1 MRAEGSERVDHRGRA
16 AVATAAA
23 AAVATAAAAAVA
35 TAAVTT
41 ATATAAA
48 TAAAAAASTPQ
59 QVIQPG
65 ELTRVGVGLA
75 EVNAKLLEQRLQ
87 PQPGCTVPAELR
99 GR

>member
-1 MRAEGSERVDHRGRA
+1 MRAEGGERVDHRGRA

-23 AAVATAAAAAVA
+23 AVVA

-48 TAAAAAASTPQ
+48 AAALAPQ
-59 QVIQPG
+59 QIIQPG

-87 PQPGCTVPAELR
+87 PQPRCTVLAELR